1 MIELE
6 DERFRLTI
14 PPEEAICFAMGWSDL
29 QLNQP
34 SDHLR
39 QLVGLLALDTL
50 EYSEQWRA
58 AATFRACLAE
68 KWRELNL

>member
-14 PPEEAICFAMGWSDL
+14 PLDEAIPFAMGWSDL
-29 QLNQP
+29 QLDEP
-34 SDHLR
+34 TDHLR
-39 QLVGLLALDTL
+39 QLIGLLALDAL
-50 EYSEQWRA
+50 EYSEEWRA

-68 KWRELNL
+68 KWPELSL